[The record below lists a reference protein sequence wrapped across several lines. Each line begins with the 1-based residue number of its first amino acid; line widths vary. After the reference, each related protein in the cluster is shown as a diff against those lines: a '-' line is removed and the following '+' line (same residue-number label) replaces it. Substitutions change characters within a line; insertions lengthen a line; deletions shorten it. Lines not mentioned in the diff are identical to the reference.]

1 MSDSQTQPLQPTPGT
16 GTPKRRGG
24 LLAGLLVVLL
34 AAVLLGAAVWYAGG
48 TEALGQLGG
57 LLTSFVSSPSGG
69 QPAPPKPAAP
79 APAAVATTSAGDLPP
94 EAQQRMFAEQI
105 DSHEPLAALV
115 DGRIV
120 SFRTGVARK
129 QDTSATVPLTATF
142 KDGSTINGNVTV
154 KQYNGTWYFFSLVR
168 AGGQSPNPSA
178 ATPVGFDSNVV
189 ATITKQ
195 QAEAGTQEMLT
206 KGLVDGG
213 YRTVKV
219 ERVTMG
225 PRTATV
231 DVSMSD
237 GTEPAS
243 EGRLVCISKTE
254 GATTYWF
261 VARFEKR

>member
-1 MSDSQTQPLQPTPGT
+1 MSDSQTQPFQPTPST

-34 AAVLLGAAVWYAGG
+34 AAVLLAAAVWYAGG
-48 TEALGQLGG
+48 TSAIGQLGG
-57 LLTSFVSSPSGG
+57 LLSSFVSTPSGG
-69 QPAPPKPAAP
+69 QPAAPKPAAP
-79 APAAVATTSAGDLPP
+79 APAAVATPSAGNLPP

-120 SFRTGVARK
+120 SFETGIAHNA
-129 QDTSATVPLTATF
+129 DASATLPLTATF
-142 KDGSTINGNVTV
+142 KDGSTIKGTV
-154 KQYNGTWYFFSLVR
+154 SLRKYNGTWYFFSLVR
-168 AGGQSPNPSA
+168 SGGQAPNPSA
-178 ATPVGFDSNVV
+178 ASTVGFDSNVV
-189 ATITKQ
+189 ATITQQ
-195 QAEAGTQEMLT
+195 QAEPSTQEMLT
-206 KGLVDGG
+206 QGLVDGG

-219 ERVTMG
+219 ESVTMG

-231 DVSMSD
+231 DVSMAD
-237 GTEPAS
+237 GTEPAT
-243 EGRLVCISKTE
+243 EGRLVCISKTD

>member
-1 MSDSQTQPLQPTPGT
+1 MSDSQTQSFQPTPST

-24 LLAGLLVVLL
+24 LLAGLLVLLL
-34 AAVLLGAAVWYAGG
+34 AAGLLAAAVWYAGG
-48 TEALGQLGG
+48 TSALGQLGG
-57 LLTSFVSSPSGG
+57 LLSSFVSTPSGG
-69 QPAPPKPAAP
+69 QSAPQKPAAP
-79 APAAVATTSAGDLPP
+79 APAVVATTSAGDLPP
-94 EAQQRMFAEQI
+94 EAQQRMFAEQV
-105 DSHEPLAALV
+105 DSHESLAALV

-120 SFRTGVARK
+120 SFKTGVARK
-129 QDTSATVPLTATF
+129 QDASATVPLTATF
-142 KDGSTINGNVTV
+142 KDGSTVTGNITV

-168 AGGQSPNPSA
+168 SGGQSPNPSA
-178 ATPVGFDSNVV
+178 PATVGFDSNVV

-195 QAEAGTQEMLT
+195 QAEAATQEMLT
-206 KGLVDGG
+206 QGLVDGG
-213 YRTVKV
+213 YRTVNV

-237 GTEPAS
+237 GTGPAS